1 MYETVETLEGE
12 RSIISVDVRI
22 DNQQFLQGLYK
33 TDLVAELQR
42 RNYKHFASHATDSEI
57 KKEYTDRELDADS
70 EINTASD
77 EVLLRELES
86 RDIIF
91 GKKSVKEAYSLIDKI
106 NQKRATIEE
115 IYTLLED
122 ITGKLICR

>member
-1 MYETVETLEGE
+1 MNETVEYLEGD
-12 RSIISVDVRI
+12 RSVISVDVRI
-22 DNQQFLQGLYK
+22 NNRQFLSRLYAS
-33 TDLVAELQR
+33 DLVDELQR

-57 KKEYTDRELDADS
+57 EKEYTDRELDAES

-91 GKKSVKEAYSLIDKI
+91 GKKSVKEACSLIDKI